1 MPLTKSRA
9 LDNWK
14 SFTASS
20 LFEFFSFSFFD
31 SSFGLSSAPLRSD
44 SLFPFLSIFSI
55 FASVTVISGVIPFFC
70 IDFPEGVKSM
80 FINGRYY
87 SRKKFLE
94 ARSKEL
100 RAKKQLRDNKGRFT
114 KTL

>member
-1 MPLTKSRA
+1 MIKRKLE
-9 LDNWK
+9 NYY
-14 SFTASS
+14 
-20 LFEFFSFSFFD
+20 
-31 SSFGLSSAPLRSD
+31 
-44 SLFPFLSIFSI
+44 
-55 FASVTVISGVIPFFC
+55 
-70 IDFPEGVKSM
+70 FPEGVKSM

>member
-1 MPLTKSRA
+1 MIKRKLE
-9 LDNWK
+9 NYH
-14 SFTASS
+14 
-20 LFEFFSFSFFD
+20 
-31 SSFGLSSAPLRSD
+31 
-44 SLFPFLSIFSI
+44 
-55 FASVTVISGVIPFFC
+55 
-70 IDFPEGVKSM
+70 FPEGVKSM

-100 RAKKQLRDNKGRFT
+100 RAKKQSRDNKGRFT